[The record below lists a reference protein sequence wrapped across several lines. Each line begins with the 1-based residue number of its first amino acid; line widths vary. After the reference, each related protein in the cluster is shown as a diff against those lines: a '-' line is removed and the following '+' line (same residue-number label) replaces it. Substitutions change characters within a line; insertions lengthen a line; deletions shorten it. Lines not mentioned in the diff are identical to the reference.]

1 MNNINEEWENH
12 LIEWYETAIKR
23 RNNKD
28 HLRSKS
34 YSGTFMTIRVGPEGD
49 FYMENTG
56 IYCDSETTA
65 VAKGDYL
72 FKFPGFNYT
81 NDELKNALRLKL
93 KELSSKIKE
102 EKLKEDFV

>member
-1 MNNINEEWENH
+1 MNNINEKWENH

-23 RNNKD
+23 IKD
-28 HLRSKS
+28 KVNLRAKS
-34 YSGTFMTIRVGPEGD
+34 YSGTFMIIRVRSEGD

-56 IYCDSETTA
+56 IYCDGETTF

>member
-1 MNNINEEWENH
+1 MIKEEWENH

-28 HLRSKS
+28 HLRSNS
-34 YSGTFMTIRVGPEGD
+34 YSGTFIIIRVRSEGD
-49 FYMENTG
+49 FCVENTG
-56 IYCDSETTA
+56 IYCDCEETA

-72 FKFPGFNYT
+72 FKFPGFDYT
-81 NDELKNALRLKL
+81 NDELKNALRLRL
-93 KELSSKIKE
+93 KELTFKLKE

>member
-1 MNNINEEWENH
+1 MNNINEKLENH
-12 LIEWYETAIKR
+12 LIEWYETAKDRIK
-23 RNNKD
+23 NKVN
-28 HLRSKS
+28 LRAES
-34 YSGTFMTIRVGPEGD
+34 YSGTFMIIRVRQEGD

-56 IYCDSETTA
+56 IYCDGETTA

-72 FKFPGFNYT
+72 FKFPGFDYT